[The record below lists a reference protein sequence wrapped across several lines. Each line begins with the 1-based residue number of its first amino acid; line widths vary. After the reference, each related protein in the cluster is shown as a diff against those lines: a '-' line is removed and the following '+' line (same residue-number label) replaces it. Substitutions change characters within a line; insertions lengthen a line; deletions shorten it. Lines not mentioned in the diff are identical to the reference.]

1 MRTILARWLI
11 SQAADQQ
18 KTPPAWVLRQMQ
30 RDPHLAQYD
39 RQCHQLI
46 ARLRTDAVIWSQ
58 AGNGEDDVESSH
70 LPRRRA
76 SHVPAIA
83 VTMVVACLLLI
94 CVPYHGGARSISG
107 EMSHAVVDART
118 QQQATEVTR
127 FLSVQAAVFR
137 QSWSSLRAAGDRVI
151 QYRPRSLSP
160 ARWLSET
167 TGQATRSAG
176 QAAGRTMAVFAD
188 ALTASQLELRQS
200 LIPWLQSL
208 DGILPPATADAA
220 EQTPRPE

>member
-18 KTPPAWVLRQMQ
+18 QAPPAWVRRRME
-30 RDPHLAQYD
+30 REPHLAEYE

-58 AGNGEDDVESSH
+58 AGNSEVEAESSC
-70 LPRRRA
+70 LQRRKA

-83 VTMVVACLLLI
+83 VTIAVACLLLM
-94 CVPYHGGARSISG
+94 CVPFPGDSPTVPG
-107 EMSHAVVDART
+107 ETSHAVVDART
-118 QQQATEVTR
+118 QEQATEVTR

-137 QSWSSLRAAGDRVI
+137 QGWRSLRAAGDRAI
-151 QYRPRSLSP
+151 GYRPRSLSP

-167 TGQATRSAG
+167 TEQATRSAG
-176 QAAGRTMAVFAD
+176 QAAGRTMAVFTD
-188 ALTASQLELRQS
+188 ALTANQLELRQS
-200 LIPWLQSL
+200 LQPWLQSL
-208 DGILPPATADAA
+208 EGILPPATADAA
-220 EQTPRPE
+220 EQAPQPE